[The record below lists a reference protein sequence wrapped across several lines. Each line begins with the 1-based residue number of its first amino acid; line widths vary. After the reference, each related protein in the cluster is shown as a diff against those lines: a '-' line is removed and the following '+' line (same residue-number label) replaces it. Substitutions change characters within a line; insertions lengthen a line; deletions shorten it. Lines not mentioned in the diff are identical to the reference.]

1 MHIVLLSGGSGKRLW
16 PLSNDTRSKQFLK
29 LLQDNHGNYESMV
42 QRVYRQII
50 DSGIAP
56 KSIVVTTNAAQ
67 QDSISSQLGDN
78 VEIILEPERRNTYPA
93 IVLASAYLAFKKN
106 CSQEE
111 AVIVLPVDPYAQIE
125 YFHTLK
131 RMEQAVLDGE
141 NDLVLMG
148 IDPSFPT
155 EKYGYIL
162 PYAGQ
167 TAEPLKVEKF
177 YEKPDLE
184 TARKLISEGAK
195 WNGGVFA
202 FKLGYLIN
210 ILKNILHFDTYEELY
225 ARYGELSKNS
235 FDYEVVEKANSIG
248 MVSYKGTWKDLGTW
262 NTLTEEMFSNYIG
275 EKIIIGENSNNTHVI
290 NELNIPILVLGANNM
305 VVAASADGIL
315 VSDKESSKYLKSY
328 VDRIEQRPMFEER
341 RWGEYKVIDFN
352 TYDKTQTLTKHMF
365 IKEGKNISY
374 QTHSMRDEIWT
385 IIDGTGDLLI
395 DGHIRNVR
403 RGDVAYI
410 IKGQKHALKATT
422 DLHFIEVQI
431 GEQLIEEDVERFEWA
446 W

>member
-155 EKYGYIL
+155 EKYGYCHMQ
-162 PYAGQ
+162 G
-167 TAEPLKVEKF
+167 K
-177 YEKPDLE
+177 
-184 TARKLISEGAK
+184 
-195 WNGGVFA
+195 
-202 FKLGYLIN
+202 
-210 ILKNILHFDTYEELY
+210 
-225 ARYGELSKNS
+225 
-235 FDYEVVEKANSIG
+235 
-248 MVSYKGTWKDLGTW
+248 
-262 NTLTEEMFSNYIG
+262 
-275 EKIIIGENSNNTHVI
+275 
-290 NELNIPILVLGANNM
+290 
-305 VVAASADGIL
+305 
-315 VSDKESSKYLKSY
+315 
-328 VDRIEQRPMFEER
+328 QR
-341 RWGEYKVIDFN
+341 N
-352 TYDKTQTLTKHMF
+352 H
-365 IKEGKNISY
+365 
-374 QTHSMRDEIWT
+374 
-385 IIDGTGDLLI
+385 
-395 DGHIRNVR
+395 
-403 RGDVAYI
+403 
-410 IKGQKHALKATT
+410 
-422 DLHFIEVQI
+422 
-431 GEQLIEEDVERFEWA
+431 
-446 W
+446 